1 MKTEQQIRDQL
12 NELVEAENN
21 PPADTSGIDPAAM
34 AALLEIAQGLLR
46 WVLSDADDPKKLSLK
61 ELQPS

>member
-21 PPADTSGIDPAAM
+21 PPADTVGIDPAAM
-34 AALLEIAQGLLR
+34 AALLEIAQGMLR
-46 WVLSDADDPKKLSLK
+46 WVLSDDAEKLSLK

>member
-21 PPADTSGIDPAAM
+21 PPADTAGIDPAAM
-34 AALLEIAQGLLR
+34 AALLEIAQGMLR
-46 WVLSDADDPKKLSLK
+46 WVLSDDPEKLSLK
-61 ELQPS
+61 ELSPS